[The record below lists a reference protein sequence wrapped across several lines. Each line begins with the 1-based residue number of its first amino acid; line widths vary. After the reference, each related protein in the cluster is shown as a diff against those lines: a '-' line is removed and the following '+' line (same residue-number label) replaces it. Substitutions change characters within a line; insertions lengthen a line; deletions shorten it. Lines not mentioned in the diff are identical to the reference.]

1 MLIFADSKDFILV
14 YDLESKQFPSLDG
27 EADGITKNPENF
39 SLPFYGEQSIEGM
52 KLKKTLP
59 QKIYQK

>member
-27 EADGITKNPENF
+27 AVGITKNPE
-39 SLPFYGEQSIEGM
+39 
-52 KLKKTLP
+52 KR
-59 QKIYQK
+59 IYWTVGDI